1 MRVALLSILSI
12 VSSDPMRQCPSSVA
26 PTSYTCGADM
36 NASARRDKR
45 IVAVDVVLMLM
56 LMLVLVLVLCALARP
71 AGYVHSAC

>member
-1 MRVALLSILSI
+1 
-12 VSSDPMRQCPSSVA
+12 
-26 PTSYTCGADM
+26 M